1 MPAFDDF
8 IMIFEWDQDDS
19 YLVPARA
26 SPHSLARKVL
36 TKCSPHPKIQK
47 NTTIVSHFAA
57 GKIHPPV
64 VLTAVDA
71 IAPGLEGF

>member
-36 TKCSPHPKIQK
+36 TKCSPHPKIQ
-47 NTTIVSHFAA
+47 THYSRVTLF
-57 GKIHPPV
+57 HPPV